1 MNMKPDTKLQKK
13 ILLSGEIE
21 LLTGMLV
28 GGTDTGLTIGGI
40 DKVVIRHPLT
50 NQPYIP
56 GSSFKGK
63 MRSLYEISTGEFHY
77 DERGP
82 IKNGPARDGLP
93 AWLFGNATGNDE
105 QRPSRLIVRDAFL
118 INADDLLEKT
128 EIPYVE
134 VKTEVVIDRITSKAL
149 PRTFERVPAGAR
161 FGLQMVLNI
170 FENDK
175 ASVDELLQALAS
187 SLRLLQDD
195 YLGGSGSRGYG
206 QVKITLNNIIL
217 RTSEHYYL
225 AGGQGQELEADEKI
239 WNYFSSFRIS
249 N

>member
-1 MNMKPDTKLQKK
+1 MKPDTKLEKK
-13 ILLSGEIE
+13 FLFAGEIE
-21 LLTGMLV
+21 LVSGLLI

-50 NQPYIP
+50 NEPYIP
-56 GSSFKGK
+56 GSSLKGK
-63 MRSLYEISTGEFHY
+63 MRSLYELSTGNFHY
-77 DERGP
+77 DERAP

-93 AWLFGNATGNDE
+93 AWLYGNATSNDE

-118 INADDLLEKT
+118 SNANNLLEKT

-161 FGLQMVLNI
+161 FGLQMILNI

-175 ASVDELLQALAS
+175 APVDALLQALAS

-206 QVKITLNNIIL
+206 QVKIKLNTITV
-217 RTSEHYYL
+217 RSSQGYYL
-225 AGGQGQELEADEKI
+225 AGSEATESLADEGVWK
-239 WNYFSSFRIS
+239 YFDEFRS
-249 N
+249 RN